1 MSKMWIKIP
10 SDTCKSRRKSPINAS
25 SIYSSF
31 RRAAKVVCYF
41 CPYSVTDM
49 TDCCCSIFVFPLLI
63 PPVLHQVEAG
73 TPVMGNDVFEGKL
86 VVVEKVAY
94 AKGLPPDAISVM
106 LEFAMSLRM
115 GKMMDGYVI
124 LYFIHQVG
132 EIQPSR
138 S

>member
-1 MSKMWIKIP
+1 
-10 SDTCKSRRKSPINAS
+10 
-25 SIYSSF
+25 
-31 RRAAKVVCYF
+31 
-41 CPYSVTDM
+41 
-49 TDCCCSIFVFPLLI
+49 
-63 PPVLHQVEAG
+63 
-73 TPVMGNDVFEGKL
+73 MGNDVFEGKL